1 MAKMTPRTLSGFME
15 LLPAP
20 QQQMERIME
29 VLRKTY
35 SLYGFTP
42 LDTPVIESSEVL
54 LAKAGGETE
63 KQIYRFQKG
72 DSDLSLRFD
81 LTVPLAKY
89 VALHYNELSFPFRRY
104 QIGKVYRGERAQR
117 GRFREFYQADIDIIG
132 DGKLDITNEAEI
144 PSIIYQTFSTLGLK
158 RFQIRVNNRKIL
170 NGFYALLGLTEKSA
184 DVMRTVDKLDKIG
197 PEKVKTILVEDFAVS
212 EADADEILKFI
223 AIKGTIKQAVMLGL
237 AATISHTAVVWL
249 IAFGGMVISKRFTAQ
264 SAEPWLQLISAVI
277 IISTAFWMFWRTWRG
292 ERNWLEN
299 MHEHDHEHHQH
310 DHEDHHDHGHHH
322 HHEHGEYQDAHARAH
337 ANDIKRRFDGR
348 EVTNWQILL
357 FGLTGGL
364 IPCPAAITVLLI
376 CIQLKAL
383 TLGATLVVSF
393 SIGLALTLV
402 TVGVGAA
409 ISVQQVAKRWSGFN
423 TLAKRAPYFSS
434 LLIGLVGV
442 YMGVHGFMGIMR

>member
-1 MAKMTPRTLSGFME
+1 MTEFTTLLQQGNAWFFIPSAI
-15 LLPAP
+15 LL
-20 QQQMERIME
+20 
-29 VLRKTY
+29 
-35 SLYGFTP
+35 G
-42 LDTPVIESSEVL
+42 
-54 LAKAGGETE
+54 
-63 KQIYRFQKG
+63 
-72 DSDLSLRFD
+72 
-81 LTVPLAKY
+81 
-89 VALHYNELSFPFRRY
+89 ALH
-104 QIGKVYRGERAQR
+104 
-117 GRFREFYQADIDIIG
+117 
-132 DGKLDITNEAEI
+132 
-144 PSIIYQTFSTLGLK
+144 GLEP
-158 RFQIRVNNRKIL
+158 
-170 NGFYALLGLTEKSA
+170 GHS
-184 DVMRTVDKLDKIG
+184 
-197 PEKVKTILVEDFAVS
+197 KTMMAAFI
-212 EADADEILKFI
+212 I

-277 IISTAFWMFWRTWRG
+277 ILGTAFWMFWRTWRG

-299 MHEHDHEHHQH
+299 MNEHHHHDHEHHHDH
-310 DHEDHHDHGHHH
+310 DHEHHH
-322 HHEHGEYQDAHARAH
+322 HHEHGQSDEYQDAHALAH
-337 ANDIKRRFDGR
+337 ASDIKRRFDGR

-434 LLIGLVGV
+434 LLIGLVGL

>member
-1 MAKMTPRTLSGFME
+1 MTEFTTLLQQGNAWFFIPSAI
-15 LLPAP
+15 LL
-20 QQQMERIME
+20 
-29 VLRKTY
+29 
-35 SLYGFTP
+35 G
-42 LDTPVIESSEVL
+42 
-54 LAKAGGETE
+54 
-63 KQIYRFQKG
+63 
-72 DSDLSLRFD
+72 
-81 LTVPLAKY
+81 
-89 VALHYNELSFPFRRY
+89 ALH
-104 QIGKVYRGERAQR
+104 
-117 GRFREFYQADIDIIG
+117 
-132 DGKLDITNEAEI
+132 
-144 PSIIYQTFSTLGLK
+144 GLEP
-158 RFQIRVNNRKIL
+158 
-170 NGFYALLGLTEKSA
+170 GHS
-184 DVMRTVDKLDKIG
+184 
-197 PEKVKTILVEDFAVS
+197 KTMMAAFI
-212 EADADEILKFI
+212 I

-277 IISTAFWMFWRTWRG
+277 ILGTAFWMFWRTWRG
-292 ERNWLEN
+292 KRNWLEN
-299 MHEHDHEHHQH
+299 MNEHHHHDHEHHHDH
-310 DHEDHHDHGHHH
+310 DHEHHH
-322 HHEHGEYQDAHARAH
+322 HHEHGQSDEYQDAHALAH
-337 ANDIKRRFDGR
+337 ASDIKRRFDGR

-409 ISVQQVAKRWSGFN
+409 ISVQQVAKRWNGFN

-434 LLIGLVGV
+434 LLIGLVGL

>member
-1 MAKMTPRTLSGFME
+1 MKNHSTIN
-15 LLPAP
+15 LLGGSIRYWGGV
-20 QQQMERIME
+20 ESDCRINTKNYYHDRIYNSSSA
-29 VLRKTY
+29 RKRFIP
-35 SLYGFTP
+35 SA
-42 LDTPVIESSEVL
+42 IL
-54 LAKAGGETE
+54 LG
-63 KQIYRFQKG
+63 
-72 DSDLSLRFD
+72 
-81 LTVPLAKY
+81 
-89 VALHYNELSFPFRRY
+89 ALH
-104 QIGKVYRGERAQR
+104 
-117 GRFREFYQADIDIIG
+117 
-132 DGKLDITNEAEI
+132 
-144 PSIIYQTFSTLGLK
+144 GLEP
-158 RFQIRVNNRKIL
+158 
-170 NGFYALLGLTEKSA
+170 GHS
-184 DVMRTVDKLDKIG
+184 
-197 PEKVKTILVEDFAVS
+197 KTMMAAFI
-212 EADADEILKFI
+212 I

-299 MHEHDHEHHQH
+299 MHGHDYEHHHH

>member
-1 MAKMTPRTLSGFME
+1 MTEFTTLLQQGNAWFFIPSAI
-15 LLPAP
+15 LL
-20 QQQMERIME
+20 
-29 VLRKTY
+29 
-35 SLYGFTP
+35 G
-42 LDTPVIESSEVL
+42 
-54 LAKAGGETE
+54 
-63 KQIYRFQKG
+63 
-72 DSDLSLRFD
+72 
-81 LTVPLAKY
+81 
-89 VALHYNELSFPFRRY
+89 ALH
-104 QIGKVYRGERAQR
+104 
-117 GRFREFYQADIDIIG
+117 
-132 DGKLDITNEAEI
+132 
-144 PSIIYQTFSTLGLK
+144 GLEP
-158 RFQIRVNNRKIL
+158 
-170 NGFYALLGLTEKSA
+170 GHS
-184 DVMRTVDKLDKIG
+184 
-197 PEKVKTILVEDFAVS
+197 KTMMAAFI
-212 EADADEILKFI
+212 I

-277 IISTAFWMFWRTWRG
+277 ILGTAFWMFWRTWRG

-299 MHEHDHEHHQH
+299 MHEHHHHDHEHHHDH
-310 DHEDHHDHGHHH
+310 DHEHHH
-322 HHEHGEYQDAHARAH
+322 HHEHGQSDEYQDAHALAH
-337 ANDIKRRFDGR
+337 ASDIKRRFDGR

-402 TVGVGAA
+402 TVSVGAA

-434 LLIGLVGV
+434 LLIGLVGL

>member
-1 MAKMTPRTLSGFME
+1 MTEFTTLLQQGNAWFFIPSAI
-15 LLPAP
+15 LL
-20 QQQMERIME
+20 
-29 VLRKTY
+29 
-35 SLYGFTP
+35 G
-42 LDTPVIESSEVL
+42 
-54 LAKAGGETE
+54 
-63 KQIYRFQKG
+63 
-72 DSDLSLRFD
+72 
-81 LTVPLAKY
+81 
-89 VALHYNELSFPFRRY
+89 ALH
-104 QIGKVYRGERAQR
+104 
-117 GRFREFYQADIDIIG
+117 
-132 DGKLDITNEAEI
+132 
-144 PSIIYQTFSTLGLK
+144 GLEP
-158 RFQIRVNNRKIL
+158 
-170 NGFYALLGLTEKSA
+170 GHS
-184 DVMRTVDKLDKIG
+184 
-197 PEKVKTILVEDFAVS
+197 KTMMAAFI
-212 EADADEILKFI
+212 I

-277 IISTAFWMFWRTWRG
+277 IIGTAFWMFWRTWRG

-299 MHEHDHEHHQH
+299 MHEHDHEHEHEHEHHHH

-434 LLIGLVGV
+434 LLIGLVGL
-442 YMGVHGFMGIMR
+442 YMGVHGFMGIMQ